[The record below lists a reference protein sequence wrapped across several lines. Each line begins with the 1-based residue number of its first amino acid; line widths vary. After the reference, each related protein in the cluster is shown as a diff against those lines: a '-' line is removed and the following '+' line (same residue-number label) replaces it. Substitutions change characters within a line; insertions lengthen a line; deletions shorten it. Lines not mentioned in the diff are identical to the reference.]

1 VILLEIVRG
10 AWESVRETW
19 PTSESDAGP
28 FLAGFCWAFC
38 LHWVVLFAVTYAHC
52 RASGTC

>member
-1 VILLEIVRG
+1 MILLEIVRG